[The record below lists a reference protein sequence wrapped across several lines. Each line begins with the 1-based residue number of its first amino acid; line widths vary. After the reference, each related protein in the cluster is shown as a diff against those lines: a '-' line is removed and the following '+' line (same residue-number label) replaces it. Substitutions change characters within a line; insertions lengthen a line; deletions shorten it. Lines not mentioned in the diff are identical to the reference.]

1 MKKSART
8 AIVVIVIIAVTF
20 GLLALGGLFTRRTE
34 NVSTTKF
41 FELAGIEYEDVV
53 NEQGKATKKVIA
65 YNPDKAV
72 IKKIVISTFT
82 ITGYDAVTNGKAI
95 YESSYYPYD
104 LIKP

>member
-41 FELAGIEYEDVV
+41 FELAGRDWH
-53 NEQGKATKKVIA
+53 G
-65 YNPDKAV
+65 
-72 IKKIVISTFT
+72 ST
-82 ITGYDAVTNGKAI
+82 DAAANTM
-95 YESSYYPYD
+95 
-104 LIKP
+104 KP